1 MKRTQVTALCVA
13 LLLGAGCRGL
23 HEASIRQRVP
33 AQRFFARDVAVPLHV
48 IDTKLMAIRYD
59 PRRPWCEL
67 CTMRFVV
74 TSPVDREYCLSSR
87 EAVSC
92 FHARATSATSV
103 HFEAIDGTPSSQVV
117 RALWLALEP
126 ERARPATELT
136 DDEVE
141 IIAENEEENF
151 PPKWSMT
158 AGARVGSVIS
168 FDPPTFT
175 FGGSIGFRRWASPFL
190 IAGATLDAE
199 NALQG
204 SRNFGV
210 IGVNGRVELTLWEED
225 NEHWWNLPR
234 VSFFMGA
241 GPLVGI
247 GQSAAL
253 GGRAVAGV
261 QLTRLGSFPTPFF
274 FEFGYQALDL
284 DKLTSSG
291 LRVALG
297 LGF

>member
-1 MKRTQVTALCVA
+1 MKLTALCVA
-13 LLLGAGCRGL
+13 LFLGTGCRGL
-23 HEASIRQRVP
+23 HEASIRQRAP
-33 AQRFFARDVAVPLHV
+33 AQRFFARDVEVPLHV
-48 IDTKLMAIRYD
+48 VDTKLMGLRYD
-59 PRRPWCEL
+59 PQHPWCEL
-67 CTMRFVV
+67 CTVRFVV

-87 EAVSC
+87 EEVSC
-92 FHARATSATSV
+92 FRAKATSEKSV
-103 HFEAIDGTPSSQVV
+103 HFEGIDGTPRAQVV

-126 ERARPATELT
+126 ERARAAIELT

-141 IIAENEEENF
+141 VIAEDEEENF
-151 PPKWSMT
+151 PAKWSMT

-168 FDPPTFT
+168 FDPPAFT
-175 FGGSIGFRRWASPFL
+175 FGGSIGFRRWVGPFL
-190 IAGATLDAE
+190 IGGAVLDVE

-210 IGVNGRVELTLWEED
+210 IALNGRIELSLWEED
-225 NEHWWNLPR
+225 NERWWNLPR

-261 QLTRLGSFPTPFF
+261 QLTRLGAFPTPFF
-274 FEFGYQALDL
+274 FEFGYQVLDL
-284 DKLTSSG
+284 DKQTSSG